1 MKQADEVAKLRGL
14 SVDQIKGM
22 AQLRVAL
29 TDDIPPGK
37 YHIVTRGGNRAVQ
50 QLLRHLLGR
59 RAGAVHGN
67 GIAAVLLGGLGGKAL
82 ASRRRLRFCTAM
94 ALSTVMESASQP
106 VSISFFGHHYG
117 HGAGLAFCVNMI
129 HHNTSCTLPGI
140 KAKIIHDVIYIS

>member
-1 MKQADEVAKLRGL
+1 
-14 SVDQIKGM
+14 M

-37 YHIVTRGGNRAVQ
+37 YHIVARGGHSAVQ

-59 RAGAVHGN
+59 RAGAMHGN

-82 ASRRRLRFCTAM
+82 ALRQAAQILYGYGIINRDGKRLA
-94 ALSTVMESASQP
+94 AGIHL
-106 VSISFFGHHYG
+106 FFGHHYG

-129 HHNTSCTLPGI
+129 HHNTSCKCIFRT
-140 KAKIIHDVIYIS
+140 VIPPIVYRYTS